1 MPDIFF
7 SRYFFYTQ
15 GSKSH
20 ERVIMTD
27 IPSQEEQIRQS
38 HAILIH
44 QVVHACQNDT
54 ARQQLKPMLDMATQ
68 QNWHELVTAINKIVV
83 GQRGEDLLNNLD
95 DEDKVIVKS
104 ILLGL
109 QNPASLPEVQQQADP
124 TMAAPGLASMI
135 NAACRGDAAA
145 LQAASLMADQMTNTQ
160 GDMRQLGGIMKR
172 LIDGER
178 DADVLTKKMTE
189 NGKQLI
195 MQLLDELGKLSSH

>member
-54 ARQQLKPMLDMATQ
+54 AKQQLKPMLDMATQ

-189 NGKQLI
+189 NGKQLV